1 MRLSEFLY
9 NPYIVGVMMTCLL
22 TSFLAIFYVSWM
34 LVGVACIGGGCFF
47 LYILAVYRLV
57 LYRGLPRHGKKE
69 DHLFMS
75 LWYAWPLYVLST
87 IVLFLIFGELGAIF
101 YAAGGSLGILI
112 SEWKQ
117 VKKVAEKAEQEPKA
131 QAQ

>member
-9 NPYIVGVMMTCLL
+9 NPYIMCVMMVCLF
-22 TSFLAIFYVSWM
+22 TAFLDIFYVSWA
-34 LVGVACIGGGCFF
+34 LVGVSLIGGGCFF

-57 LYRGLPRHGKKE
+57 LYRGIPRHGKKE

-87 IVLFLIFGELGAIF
+87 IVMFFFFGELWALF
-101 YAAGGSLGILI
+101 YATGGSVGILV
-112 SEWKQ
+112 SEWIQ
-117 VKKVAEKAEQEPKA
+117 VKKVVEKRKPKMKA
-131 QAQ
+131 Q